1 MGGFHGSSES
11 MQYCPYCKED
21 TEQTTEWMDDEQGII
36 CNECENE
43 LQDLVKVSLDVP
55 FLIGED
61 IYVIKQGSD
70 DEWRLE
76 EYNDK

>member
-21 TEQTTEWMDDEQGII
+21 TEQTTEWLDDEQGII
-36 CNECENE
+36 CNGCENE

-70 DEWRLE
+70 DEWELV